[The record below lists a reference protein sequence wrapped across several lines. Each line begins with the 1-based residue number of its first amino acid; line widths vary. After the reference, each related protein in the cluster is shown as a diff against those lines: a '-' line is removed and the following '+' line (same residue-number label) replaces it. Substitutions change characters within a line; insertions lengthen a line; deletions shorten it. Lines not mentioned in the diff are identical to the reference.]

1 MSTTDLYDADYE
13 TAAEF
18 LDTYYRDELG
28 QLLQKYPKDQDYL
41 AISYRD
47 LTRSS
52 ALGEVAEQLGY
63 PNARDFFHGEPDT
76 VHDLLAEAADAW
88 DSPVDVDLSE
98 LEIRITDLPDEVT
111 YGVGELWKADS
122 GDFCGVRGQ
131 VQKLDRVRKRPEMLA
146 YECQRCATTTKV
158 PQVGDGEKQE
168 PHECTGCERQ
178 GPFAIDFE
186 ESRLEPYQLARVQEP
201 PEETQGGSAD
211 YIDVPLTNGL
221 VGAVT
226 AGDRATFSGK
236 QHLQESSG
244 DEGLFDPYMKP
255 EGAEIEETDFEEV
268 DTDEYRDEI
277 EAIANGE
284 YGKPLEAIVGSI
296 APTVFGHEDIK
307 RGMALQLFSGV
318 RVEYT
323 DGSVDRGDIHVLSI
337 GAPGTAKSTLL
348 RAAETLAP
356 RSMYA
361 SGKGASAA
369 GMTAAAVRDDFG
381 SSEWALEAGAL
392 VLANKGIACVDEIDK
407 VDDDARSSMHD
418 ALESQR
424 VNVNKAGIN
433 ATLPAQTSLLAAGNP
448 KYGRFDK
455 HATESLSEQIDL
467 GPTLL
472 SRFDLIFMLEDTPER
487 EHDTDVSEHMVT
499 TREKGKMHA
508 DPSVSSEEVD
518 TDEIDP
524 TIPAETLRA
533 YIAYAKQNIRPR
545 LADEEIAQN
554 LVDSF
559 VEWRLL
565 NGESDDVAVPVTYRK
580 LEGVQRLA
588 EASAR
593 LRLSETIEQQD
604 VDLARDLIMTSMQQ
618 VGMATGDGEMDV
630 DVVES
635 NTSKSQ
641 RSRIQT
647 LLDIVEELA
656 HEHDKGAPTELV
668 IDRCVSAGI
677 DRERAEKEVSKQK
690 VKGELYEA
698 HSDHLR
704 VTRE

>member
-1 MSTTDLYDADYE
+1 MSTTDLYDDDYE
-13 TAAEF
+13 TAAGF

-41 AISYRD
+41 AVSYRD
-47 LTRSS
+47 LTRSN
-52 ALGEVAEQLGY
+52 AIAEVAEELGY
-63 PNARDFFHGEPDT
+63 ASARDFFHGEPDT
-76 VHDLLAEAADAW
+76 VHDLLAEAADTW
-88 DSPVDVDLSE
+88 DSPVDVDLTD
-98 LEIRITDLPDEVT
+98 LTIRITDLPDDVT
-111 YGVGELWKADS
+111 YGVGELWKAES

-146 YECQRCATTTKV
+146 YECQRCATTNKV
-158 PQVGDGEKQE
+158 PQVDDGEKQE
-168 PHECTGCERQ
+168 PHECNGCERQ
-178 GPFAIDFE
+178 GPFVIDFE

-236 QHLQESSG
+236 QHLQESGG
-244 DEGLFDPYMKP
+244 DEGLFDPYLKP

-277 EAIANGE
+277 EAIASGE
-284 YGKPLEAIVGSI
+284 YGDPLEVIVDSI
-296 APTVFGHEDIK
+296 APKVFGHEDIK
-307 RGMALQLFSGV
+307 RGMALQLFGGV
-318 RVEYT
+318 RVEYP
-323 DGSVDRGDIHVLSI
+323 DGSVDRGDIHVLNI

-348 RAAETLAP
+348 RAAEELAP

-361 SGKGASAA
+361 SGQGASAA

-392 VLANKGIACVDEIDK
+392 VLANKGIACVDELDK

-455 HATESLSEQIDL
+455 HASESLSEQIDL

-472 SRFDLIFMLEDTPER
+472 SRFDLIFMLEDNPER
-487 EHDTDVSEHMVT
+487 ETDTDVSKHMVSG
-499 TREKGKMHA
+499 REKGKLHA
-508 DPSVSSEEVD
+508 DPSVDADRVE
-518 TDEIDP
+518 TDQIEP

-533 YIAYAKQNIRPR
+533 YIAYAKQNVTPILSEDAKEVYKDFYVGMRVEG
-545 LADEEIAQN
+545 ADE
-554 LVDSF
+554 DSP
-559 VEWRLL
+559 
-565 NGESDDVAVPVTYRK
+565 VPVTARS
-580 LEGVQRLA
+580 LEALHRLG
-588 EASAR
+588 EAKAR
-593 LRLSETIEQQD
+593 TRLSDTITAEDAEFVVSLVERSLND
-604 VDLARDLIMTSMQQ
+604 VGVDPES
-618 VGMATGDGEMDV
+618 GEYDA
-630 DVVES
+630 
-635 NTSKSQ
+635 
-641 RSRIQT
+641 
-647 LLDIVEELA
+647 DIVETGMSKDQREKIQTVLDTV
-656 HEHDKGAPTELV
+656 EEIEMQNEMGAPIGEVMQALTE
-668 IDRCVSAGI
+668 DGFSQSQ
-677 DRERAEKEVSKQK
+677 RENLIRKAKNEGK
-690 VKGELYEA
+690 LYEP
-698 HSDHLR
+698 SDDHLR
-704 VTRE
+704 RT